1 MWVKLQYFWKKCFA
15 ISHAWIF
22 TLHIIFSSP
31 LVALKKMFLH
41 LNNWLDRVSMT
52 SIVSKIWLVYGQH
65 DAACRVIARLK
76 KERDEARSLLAQADR
91 QIPMSASMAA
101 NAPALSNGK
110 RGSLFMCFL
119 VYFHIYFLIL
129 IYL

>member
-1 MWVKLQYFWKKCFA
+1 
-15 ISHAWIF
+15 
-22 TLHIIFSSP
+22 
-31 LVALKKMFLH
+31 
-41 LNNWLDRVSMT
+41 MT
-52 SIVSKIWLVYGQH
+52 SIVSKFWLVYGQH

-110 RGSLFMCFL
+110 RGSLFMCFYDVHACCDQACL
-119 VYFHIYFLIL
+119 TMFFAKIYFISFRVIQWLWCMQRKEMEN
-129 IYL
+129 